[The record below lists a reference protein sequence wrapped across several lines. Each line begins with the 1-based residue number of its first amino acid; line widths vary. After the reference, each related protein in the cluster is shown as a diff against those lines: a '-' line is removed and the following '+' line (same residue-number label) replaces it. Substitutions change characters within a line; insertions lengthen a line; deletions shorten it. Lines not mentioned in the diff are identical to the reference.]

1 MILAA
6 RRIGALALVAALAEG
21 AATPSA
27 ALAQGTSAAP
37 VAKRSNATLATAP
50 DHFLVVGVRQRL
62 RTTTATR
69 PSR

>member
-1 MILAA
+1 MILTA

-21 AATPSA
+21 AATPPVG
-27 ALAQGTSAAP
+27 LAQGTSAAP

-50 DHFLVVGVRQRL
+50 DHFLVAARQRL